1 VVARGIGQQQYAGKA
16 TIATMSVT
24 TAPTAPAGPDAPP
37 ARRRLPFTLYVL
49 AALMLLKAL
58 LLFLVVAGASLA
70 DTLRPVLGFSNT
82 TAFLDMIRDTP
93 GIGAVLVAFGI
104 LLMLSVIGII
114 SRRRI
119 GWLLAMVITGLF
131 VALDIYG
138 FMNASAN
145 HLWMGLN
152 ILTVFYLN
160 QQDVREAVGAATQV
174 SADPSD
180 PAELRA

>member
-1 VVARGIGQQQYAGKA
+1 MSA
-16 TIATMSVT
+16 TAT
-24 TAPTAPAGPDAPP
+24 PAHLDAPRP
-37 ARRRLPFTLYVL
+37 RRRLPFTLYVL

-58 LLFLVVAGASLA
+58 LLFLVVAGATVA
-70 DTLRPVLGFSNT
+70 EALRPVLGFSNT
-82 TAFLDMIRDTP
+82 TALLDMVRNTP
-93 GIGAVLVAFGI
+93 GAGVVLVGFGV
-104 LLMLSVIGII
+104 LLLLSVVGII

-138 FMNASAN
+138 FIYGGAN

-160 QQDVREAVGAATQV
+160 QRDVREVVGAATEL
-174 SADPSD
+174 SPDAAS
-180 PAELRA
+180 AELRA

>member
-1 VVARGIGQQQYAGKA
+1 MSA
-16 TIATMSVT
+16 TIA
-24 TAPTAPAGPDAPP
+24 PAKPDAPTP
-37 ARRRLPFTLYVL
+37 RRRLPFTLYVL
-49 AALMLLKAL
+49 ASLMLLKAL

-70 DTLRPVLGFSNT
+70 DTVRPVLGFSNT
-82 TAFLDMIRDTP
+82 GEILEAIRDTP
-93 GIGAVLVAFGI
+93 GVSAVLITAAI
-104 LLMLSVIGII
+104 LLMFSVIGIV

-138 FMNASAN
+138 FMNAGAN

-160 QQDVREAVGAATQV
+160 QQDVREAVGAALTV
-174 SADPSD
+174 TADPAE

>member
-1 VVARGIGQQQYAGKA
+1 
-16 TIATMSVT
+16 MSVT
-24 TAPTAPAGPDAPP
+24 TAPANPDAPRL
-37 ARRRLPFTLYVL
+37 RRRLPFTLYVL
-49 AALMLLKAL
+49 AALMAFKAL

-82 TAFLDMIRDTP
+82 TALMDAVSETP
-93 GIGAVLVAFGI
+93 GAGAVLVTFGI
-104 LLMLSVIGII
+104 LLLLSVVGII

-138 FMNASAN
+138 FMNGGAN

-160 QQDVREAVGAATQV
+160 QRDVREVVGAATV
-174 SADPSD
+174 LTADPAD
-180 PAELRA
+180 PAERRA